1 MGTQVSP
8 SGSRAVLGRELSER
22 WTIGG
27 ALAAAGA
34 VKPRVRSGAW
44 QSVDTGVGGTGRVC
58 LELCRG
64 QGRRKE
70 GNRVPRFCV
79 LPRGLHS
86 SVSCWVGRRWGAVG
100 RGLRRLRMPAAG
112 GTRSAKG
119 RRAGRRPGS
128 QRGERG
134 LLGLLLGGGGVFA
147 GWKRVHVGQRACSR
161 GGCARLRRFSGG
173 CGQDRVRA
181 TSRNAAA
188 CVACGL

>member
-1 MGTQVSP
+1 
-8 SGSRAVLGRELSER
+8 
-22 WTIGG
+22 
-27 ALAAAGA
+27 
-34 VKPRVRSGAW
+34 
-44 QSVDTGVGGTGRVC
+44 
-58 LELCRG
+58 
-64 QGRRKE
+64 
-70 GNRVPRFCV
+70 
-79 LPRGLHS
+79 
-86 SVSCWVGRRWGAVG
+86 
-100 RGLRRLRMPAAG
+100 MPAAG

-188 CVACGL
+188 VAGVRVRGWRIRGVVAVELLAARLVIPQEPKIKTR